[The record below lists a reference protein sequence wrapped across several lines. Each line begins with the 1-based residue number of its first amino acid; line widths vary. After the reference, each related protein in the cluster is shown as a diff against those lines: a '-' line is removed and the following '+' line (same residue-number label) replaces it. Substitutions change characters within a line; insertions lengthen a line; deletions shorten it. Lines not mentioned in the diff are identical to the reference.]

1 MERICAKN
9 TARNLEKQTKSTKC
23 SKYVPT
29 THTKYSI
36 KQKLRCHRCSSA
48 VVFGAWL
55 YGSSLLR
62 LGIALLAHHHIVGQ
76 SDERQGA
83 QGCA

>member
-9 TARNLEKQTKSTKC
+9 TERNLEKQTKNTKC

-48 VVFGAWL
+48 VGRRGRSHRSVC
-55 YGSSLLR
+55 LR
-62 LGIALLAHHHIVGQ
+62 LGVALLAHHHIVGQ
-76 SDERQGA
+76 SDERQGT
-83 QGCA
+83 QGGA